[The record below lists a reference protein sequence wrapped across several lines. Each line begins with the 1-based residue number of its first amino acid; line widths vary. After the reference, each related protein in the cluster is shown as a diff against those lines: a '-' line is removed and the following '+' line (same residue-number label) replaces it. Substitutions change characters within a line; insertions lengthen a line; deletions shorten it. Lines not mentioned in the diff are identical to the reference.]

1 MSQTLSRCVN
11 VQLQVNLPTFQC
23 TGDILGNLGNLT
35 DFGRG
40 LGSIPAQ
47 LGSIV
52 DCVSADLRAQI
63 EAAIKTFTDTMR
75 AILKALNIRIPD
87 PIFGTIEIPE
97 FEFEL
102 RFYALWSDFKFYLY
116 EKLIDILSRLP
127 GLNFILELLKVP
139 IPFLQGVYL
148 TDVFTTEGRARIAQA
163 VRDRL
168 DSIAEALGMPWDLS
182 FTGKLT
188 LNSPDFAFENI
199 LRRIY
204 AQASKMISQII
215 WNVLNFIPTQL
226 GRLVKQIWDRLGFPL
241 LPAFFEIDFYA
252 IFTSIWESVV
262 NTFDNAVD
270 RMRAMI
276 EGILNFNILNL
287 LKSILGPF
295 WNFIKNLWTFGAT
308 IRDMLKLSD
317 AEWSLE
323 LPEINFARVM
333 QAVQDLFNRIPTM
346 IFELWLQLIKPFL
359 DAIKRF
365 FAPIQLL
372 LDLIPFTFCSFINLV
387 ASPILGIGALVR
399 DILPP
404 DIQIITV
411 NPPPALPAA

>member
-1 MSQTLSRCVN
+1 MN

-127 GLNFILELLKVP
+127 GLSFILNLLKVP

-148 TDVFTTEGRARIAQA
+148 TDVFTPEGRARIAQA

-241 LPAFFEIDFYA
+241 LPAFFEIDFNA

-295 WNFIKNLWTFGAT
+295 WNFIQRLWTFGAT

-359 DAIKRF
+359 DAASRIINALR
-365 FAPIQLL
+365 PL
-372 LDLIPFTFCSFINLV
+372 LDLIPFTFCAFINLM
-387 ASPILGIGALVR
+387 AAPLLGIGSVVR
-399 DILPP
+399 DILPSG
-404 DIQIITV
+404 IEIITT
-411 NPPPALPAA
+411 NPPPALPAT